1 MFYSYGNISDARN
14 LLKEIGFET
23 NQTYRAAERD
33 IEFIEFI
40 FRDAKPKQ
48 FARSEYLAY
57 REIRK
62 DQNENDILNNV
73 REKTERYIT
82 ACPDSLFFIIQVM
95 GLLRGLSAQLGVSCP
110 FLHIFS
116 LNARIGLLQAG
127 EYSMPSNTHEADSL
141 LNEFNAM

>member
-1 MFYSYGNISDARN
+1 MVTRYGNISDARN

-23 NQTYRAAERD
+23 NQTHRAAERD

-48 FARSEYLAY
+48 FARNEYLAY

-62 DQNENDILNNV
+62 EQNENDILNFV

-82 ACPDSLFFIIQVM
+82 SCPDSLFFIIQVM
-95 GLLRGLSAQLGVSCP
+95 GLLRGLRYYEAYRVLSST
-110 FLHIFS
+110 FS
-116 LNARIGLLQAG
+116 R
-127 EYSMPSNTHEADSL
+127 SMRASGCCRLENTQCQRPRQIL
-141 LNEFNAM
+141 F